1 MTADLFLL
9 PEARVELDKLGVKD
23 ITLMEGEHI
32 ESALALDSNGGQ
44 DSSGNPEVVLL
55 TDRRIIHVRSNGRS
69 RKTVFAS
76 VQDVDLVELK
86 LHREISGYIWGA
98 VAILVAIIL
107 SQVINNTVGSVAAG
121 VIVGLMGLYLI
132 VDQLTM
138 SGNMVAVFR
147 VGSSQFKL
155 NLQSEQVSAEL
166 RAFIDRL
173 FQLKYENGTGPS
185 KPRSFA
191 PR

>member
-1 MTADLFLL
+1 M
-9 PEARVELDKLGVKD
+9 ELEKLGVKD
-23 ITLMEGEHI
+23 ITLMEGERI
-32 ESALALDSNGGQ
+32 ESALALDDNGGQ
-44 DSSGNPEVVLL
+44 DSSGTPEMVLL
-55 TDRRIIHVRSNGRS
+55 TDRRIIHLRGNGRS

-86 LHREISGYIWGA
+86 LQREISGYIWGA

-132 VDQLTM
+132 VDQLTTA
-138 SGNMVAVFR
+138 GNMVAVIR
-147 VGSSQFKL
+147 VGASQFRL
-155 NLQSEQVSAEL
+155 NLQGEQVSSEL
-166 RAFIDRL
+166 KALIDRL
-173 FQLKYENGTGPS
+173 FQLKYENGTGPT
-185 KPRSFA
+185 KPRNFA